1 MRHLSQVR
9 SRYQP
14 GDIVTLTLLSPDG
27 NLVDHKITLQN
38 YPVADRL
45 TFLFIP
51 YFIGLVYLECSLWV
65 FRQRRK
71 TDVERAFALLA
82 ASTAL
87 AIASL
92 FDTYTSNVLTSL
104 WTIAIVLAGGA
115 FFHLSLLFPQEVH
128 LVIRYPFLKWL
139 GYIAWQEEI

>member
-1 MRHLSQVR
+1 MIS
-9 SRYQP
+9 
-14 GDIVTLTLLSPDG
+14 VTLTLLSPDG

-71 TDVERAFALLA
+71 TDVERAFALLT
-82 ASTAL
+82 ASTAM

-92 FDTYTSNVLTSL
+92 FDTYTSNVLTLCGRLLSFWQVELFFTCRCFSL
-104 WTIAIVLAGGA
+104 
-115 FFHLSLLFPQEVH
+115 
-128 LVIRYPFLKWL
+128 KK
-139 GYIAWQEEI
+139 YIW